1 MSDVESD
8 DDGTFHYRTVT
19 WRIDEV
25 NETIRVIDSE
35 LGVTRVYGEA
45 STQRPSLRVDRK
57 IVIEFELT

>member
-25 NETIRVIDSE
+25 NEAILVIDSE
-35 LGVTRVYGEA
+35 LGVTRVYGEP
-45 STQRPSLRVDRK
+45 STRKPSLKVDRK
-57 IVIEFELT
+57 IVIEFE

>member
-25 NETIRVIDSE
+25 NEAIRVIDSE
-35 LGVTRVYGEA
+35 LGMTRVYGEP
-45 STQRPSLRVDRK
+45 STRKPSLKVDRK
-57 IVIEFELT
+57 IVIEFEWT

>member
-25 NETIRVIDSE
+25 NEAIRVIDSE
-35 LGVTRVYGEA
+35 LGMTGVYGEP
-45 STQRPSLRVDRK
+45 STRKPSLKVDRK
-57 IVIEFELT
+57 IVIESE